1 MNIQR
6 DLYLLKRLK
15 SDIHMKN
22 WSEILLNSKSSLKE
36 SIDVLHYGGLRIA
49 LVVDN
54 NRKLLGTVTDGDIRR
69 VLIKHTDMDCV
80 ITKVMN
86 ANPITAQ
93 ELQSKGVIMSLMKD
107 LNLMHVPI
115 INKHGTLVG
124 LETLHHLLK
133 DTKHDNPVFLMAG
146 GFGTRLRPLT
156 EKKPKPLLNVG
167 NQPILETIIKQFSDA
182 GFHNFFIST
191 HYKAEMIYKYFGDGS
206 KWNIKIEYLHEENP
220 LGTAGSLGLLPDNIP
235 ELPIIIM
242 NGDLLTK
249 VNFEY
254 LLNFHHEQGGLAT
267 ICVREYDFQ
276 VPYGVVDIENQC
288 LTGIKEKPI
297 HKFFV
302 NAGVYVLEPKLI
314 KQISSDSYLDM
325 PNLFET
331 QIEQGE
337 KINVF
342 PIHEYWLDIGRM
354 EEYEKANREVV
365 DIL

>member
-1 MNIQR
+1 
-6 DLYLLKRLK
+6 
-15 SDIHMKN
+15 MKN
-22 WSEILLNSKSSLKE
+22 WEEILIKPSETLE
-36 SIDVLHYGGLRIA
+36 TAIQVLHTSGMRIV
-49 LVVDN
+49 LVVN
-54 NRKLLGTVTDGDIRR
+54 ESRKLLGTVTDGDIRR
-69 VLIKHTDMDCV
+69 ALIKHAPMDCT
-80 ITKVMN
+80 IKKIMN
-86 ANPITAQ
+86 DSPMTALLSDGS
-93 ELQSKGVIMSLMKD
+93 EIIMSKMKNMGLLHIPLVD
-107 LNLMHVPI
+107 D
-115 INKHGTLVG
+115 KYTLVG
-124 LETLHHLLK
+124 LETLHHLLCK
-133 DTKHDNPVFLMAG
+133 KTYDNPVFIMAG

-167 NQPILETIIKQFSDA
+167 NQPILETIISQFSDA
-182 GFHNFFIST
+182 GFHNFYIST
-191 HYKAEMIYKYFGDGS
+191 HYKAEMIRNYFGDGS
-206 KWNIKIEYLHEENP
+206 NWNVKIEYLHEENP

-235 ELPIIIM
+235 ELPIIMM

-267 ICVREYDFQ
+267 MCVREYDFQ
-276 VPYGVVDIENQC
+276 VPYGVVDIEKQC

-354 EEYEKANREVV
+354 EEYERANREVV